1 MTTVSRTNHSVPRG
15 SLKARRRRELLLA
28 RYKFIAVIAI
38 IALSLIILLGS
49 SIHAFASSTDDKP
62 YNKYYTSIT
71 VEKGDTLWTLADRLI
86 SGSDADKNDLID
98 EICQLNNLTD
108 GEIHSGQNLMVCYYS
123 QDLK

>member
-1 MTTVSRTNHSVPRG
+1 MTAMSRVNHSAPRG
-15 SLKARRRRELLLA
+15 SLKARRRRETLLA
-28 RYKFIAVIAI
+28 RYKLIAVIAI
-38 IALSLIILLGS
+38 IAVSFIILLGS
-49 SIHAFASSTDDKP
+49 SIHAFAGSTDDRP

-71 VEKGDTLWTLADRLI
+71 VENGDTLWSLADELI
-86 SGSDADKNDLID
+86 SGSDADKNELID